1 MHQVPVVDQEIE
13 KQERLKLLTA
23 LKKEFKEGFGWTD
36 FNHRRVFFKVPKK
49 ILAEFAEQVL
59 TYDNLGTVHVEEDLV
74 FAPMNISESFLSLQE
89 DKVLI
94 VFEATDT
101 PDPEAES
108 YVYSVQRIKAHEDVL
123 ELSRSLE
130 KLGPETKIVGGYL
143 EKNTGDIVFLTRSN
157 PNAGKKD
164 AGKKVYH
171 QHAGNA

>member
-1 MHQVPVVDQEIE
+1 MPEQNLEIE
-13 KQERLKLLTA
+13 KQERLDLLAA
-23 LKKEFKEGFGWTD
+23 LEEEFKGNFCDTD

-49 ILAEFAEQVL
+49 ILAEFAKQVL
-59 TYDNLGTVHVEEDLV
+59 TYDKLSSVHSDGDLV
-74 FAPMNISESFLSLQE
+74 FAPVSISESFLSLQE

-108 YVYSVQRIKAHEDVL
+108 YVYSVQRIKAHEDVI

-130 KLGPETKIVGGYL
+130 KLRAETKIVGGYL
-143 EKNTGDIVFLTRSN
+143 EQNTGCIVLLTRSN

>member
-1 MHQVPVVDQEIE
+1 MHQVPEQKVDLEIE
-13 KQERLKLLTA
+13 KQKRLDLLKD
-23 LKKEFKEGFGWTD
+23 LEEEFKGNFGDTD

-49 ILAEFAEQVL
+49 ILAEFAKQVL
-59 TYDNLGTVHVEEDLV
+59 TYENLSTVHSDENLV

-108 YVYSVQRIKAHEDVL
+108 YVYSVQCIKAHEDVL
-123 ELSRSLE
+123 ELSKSLE
-130 KLGPETKIVGGYL
+130 KLGPETKILGGYL
-143 EKNTGDIVFLTRSN
+143 EKNTGYIVFLTRSK
-157 PNAGKKD
+157 GG